1 MKFSERYGYL
11 KPSEIIIREQITPE
25 IQNAICTCYDDL
37 NRKMRYGTYEYAH
50 LEEHIWCYFL
60 NKRKD
65 KFWQGGGYM
74 ITSTAFFEDGY
85 NPWFKKLDLIEETI
99 KYLSGK
105 WELNKFLTDFI
116 AQINLEFERLNFG
129 YRVVE
134 NQIVEITS
142 EHEISTIETAIES
155 NKDNVKL
162 HLNNALKL
170 FAQRPNADYRNSIKE
185 SITAVEALSREIT
198 GDKGLNLAKMES
210 AGIKIPPVLRKSFE
224 IMYGYTNDPATGIRH
239 ALMDDTAEYVP
250 RAEEAL
256 FMLVSCSA
264 FINYLNSKKAEAE

>member
-11 KPSEIIIREQITPE
+11 KPSEIVIREQITLE
-25 IQNAICTCYDDL
+25 IQNVICNCFHLLSGNLKYDFYT
-37 NRKMRYGTYEYAH
+37 KVERY
-50 LEEHIWCYFL
+50 IWCSFMNQRVDYF
-60 NKRKD
+60 
-65 KFWQGGGYM
+65 
-74 ITSTAFFEDGY
+74 
-85 NPWFKKLDLIEETI
+85 NPSSDIIKYYIQNSKVEWFKKLDLIEEILSLNFENYNLDVVNSFI
-99 KYLSGK
+99 KR
-105 WELNKFLTDFI
+105 LNS
-116 AQINLEFERLNFG
+116 EFERLNFG

-134 NQIVEITS
+134 GQIVEVTS
-142 EHEISTIETAIES
+142 EQEIKTIEAAIDS
-155 NKDNVKL
+155 NKENVRL

-170 FAQRPNADYRNSIKE
+170 YAQRPEADYRNSIKE
-185 SITAVEALSREIT
+185 SISAVEALSREIT

-210 AGIKIPPVLRKSFE
+210 AGIKIPFVLRKSFE

-250 RAEEAL
+250 GAEEAL